1 MTAIMHKLISWISG
15 LFFYVIADPHDNSI
29 TFNRWLFRDMGGNKL
44 ESAKVFV
51 FLIPD
56 SGEYGMMLNPKL
68 DKETQ
73 LADIQYNPKYRC
85 IGIESL
91 NPTVNRIFYDYW
103 LPVARCRLSVQR
115 RRLPDGSKYYVILKP
130 KRNAKYIR

>member
-1 MTAIMHKLISWISG
+1 MQKIISWLSS

-29 TFNRWLFRDMGGNKL
+29 TFNRWLFRDMGGNRL
-44 ESAKVFV
+44 DSAKVFV
-51 FLIPD
+51 FRISD
-56 SGEYGMMLNPKL
+56 TGEYGMILNPKL

-73 LADIQYNPKYRC
+73 LADIQYNTKYRC

-103 LPVARCRLSVQR
+103 LPVVRCRLAVAR
-115 RRLPDGSKYYVILKP
+115 RRMPDGTKYYAILKP
-130 KRNAKYIR
+130 RGNEKYFR